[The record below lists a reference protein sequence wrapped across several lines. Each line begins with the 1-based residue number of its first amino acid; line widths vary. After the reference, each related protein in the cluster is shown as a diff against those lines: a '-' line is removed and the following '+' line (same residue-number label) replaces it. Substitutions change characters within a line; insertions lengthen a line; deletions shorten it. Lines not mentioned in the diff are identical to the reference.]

1 MKRNQ
6 LLRPNWLY
14 IGYTTSCKFMTIV
27 NVNASMRLHPICP
40 SLRPLRFAI
49 EKGSALTNCN
59 PLPPLSRKSHCP
71 SWRQMGTGLRYQS
84 LRFCHYREN
93 FSNLVCRNSS
103 ATIVGFPENK
113 KQQRLV
119 LGEKKAK
126 KRLKPLLLLRLA
138 PPP

>member
-1 MKRNQ
+1 
-6 LLRPNWLY
+6 
-14 IGYTTSCKFMTIV
+14 
-27 NVNASMRLHPICP
+27 
-40 SLRPLRFAI
+40 
-49 EKGSALTNCN
+49 
-59 PLPPLSRKSHCP
+59 
-71 SWRQMGTGLRYQS
+71 MGTGLRYQS